1 LLRARATSDRA
12 GVRHTPTRND
22 EQAYRRARP
31 ARDAADEGAG
41 ALVEAAAFRAKQ
53 QWAAG
58 SGWPAPDATASVV
71 TLADVNTNALNR
83 AGELL
88 NARDYADLKTQVRQ
102 QGEALKLMHEALREV
117 ARELKRL
124 DGGGL
129 PGSRARY

>member
-1 LLRARATSDRA
+1 
-12 GVRHTPTRND
+12 
-22 EQAYRRARP
+22 
-31 ARDAADEGAG
+31 
-41 ALVEAAAFRAKQ
+41 
-53 QWAAG
+53 
-58 SGWPAPDATASVV
+58 
-71 TLADVNTNALNR
+71 VNTNALNR